1 MHTLM
6 RSGSGPVLQRKTQ
19 TGPYCLESLSR
30 GDTRQPFFPGAL
42 LGKAVT
48 LLLWI
53 AIATGLCAAQANTDV
68 YTVTSPIHPVEQSYF
83 GDINANPLPEPY
95 KSGLLEPNKA
105 RDLLTKLNA
114 AVDKTTI
121 IHILR
126 WKDKD
131 HTKVDFQKWYLYDP
145 TPSKLSFYL
154 QSSEEVFQ
162 RTAIPGRKDFQFVY
176 IHLNA
181 DLSAGTGEWATPTL
195 DPANPALTHPISYTI
210 TVSKQQ
216 PQFVQDL
223 QTLLQILG
231 VGDLAVAAATPQPG
245 YFSVSTFQS
254 EWQTSSIQI
263 SASLASSRQP
273 AKGSASA
280 VATPAPVIS
289 NTYHNE
295 KPSWIGLSAGTPVT
309 SYKDVTYQQ
318 SSGTLVPKSITKQ
331 TAYVFLDGYLPPVLP
346 TLSAFRWLP
355 HPFYGL
361 PLTGE
366 VFRHQMFGLGIGLHW
381 VEPFGGVIR
390 DTQNNQVSG
399 PNGNKNYVTWK
410 GTFGIKISI
419 SALGK
424 AVKK

>member
-6 RSGSGPVLQRKTQ
+6 
-19 TGPYCLESLSR
+19 SLSSASALQLKSRTGRYRLEPLAR
-30 GDTRQPFFPGAL
+30 GATRQLFFFGAQ
-42 LGKAVT
+42 LGKAVS

-53 AIATGLCAAQANTDV
+53 AMAAGLCTAQANTDV
-68 YTVTSPIHPVEQSYF
+68 YKVTSPILPLEQSYF
-83 GDINANPLPEPY
+83 GNINASPLPEPY
-95 KSGLLEPNKA
+95 KSGLLKPADA

-114 AVDKTTI
+114 ALNKTTI

-131 HTKVDFQKWYLYDP
+131 HTTVDFQKWYLYDP

-154 QSSEEVFQ
+154 QSSEGVFQ

-176 IHLNA
+176 IHFNA

-195 DPANPALTHPISYTI
+195 DPSNPALAHPISYTI

-216 PQFVQDL
+216 TQFVQDL
-223 QTLLQILG
+223 QTLLQVLG
-231 VGDLAVAAATPQPG
+231 VNLAAAGATPQPG

-254 EWQTSSIQI
+254 EWETSSIQI
-263 SASLASSRQP
+263 TASLASSRQP
-273 AKGSASA
+273 AKGSTGAA
-280 VATPAPVIS
+280 ATPAPVIS

-295 KPSWIGLSAGTPVT
+295 KPSWIGLSAGIPVT
-309 SYKDVTYQQ
+309 SYKDITYQQ
-318 SSGTLVPKSITKQ
+318 SSGTFVPKSITKQ

-346 TLSAFRWLP
+346 TLSGFRYLP

-419 SALGK
+419 SALAK